1 MEFRLNKIDMDIR
14 QGINDE
20 TREGKVH
27 SKKGIEI
34 NKDKSEDKRQNKQ
47 QKEKPKEKF
56 NLSKY
61 AKNSKITIDAVKIE
75 NIEVRATKE
84 AAPSSKDDN
93 KGLFIDAR
101 K

>member
-14 QGINDE
+14 RDINDE

-27 SKKGIEI
+27 SKKGIKVDKE
-34 NKDKSEDKRQNKQ
+34 KSEDKRQNKQ
-47 QKEKPKEKF
+47 QQEKPKEKF

-61 AKNSKITIDAVKIE
+61 VKNSKITIDAVKVQ
-75 NIEVRATKE
+75 NVEVKATKE
-84 AAPSSKDDN
+84 ERQNSKDDN